1 MLLRYSWAAAIES
14 WWSVVDEFRNPWLYK
29 GGPQESSTDGGLFE
43 INLVL
48 ATRAKPRRNTA
59 FDGEKSGS
67 KAQDC
72 VEMGYEQMDWG

>member
-1 MLLRYSWAAAIES
+1 MTPHKFLQGNRETETQIQSLKRKMLKI
-14 WWSVVDEFRNPWLYK
+14 
-29 GGPQESSTDGGLFE
+29 LFE

-59 FDGEKSGS
+59 FDGENSGW

>member
-1 MLLRYSWAAAIES
+1 MMVCSGWISEPVA
-14 WWSVVDEFRNPWLYK
+14 VQ
-29 GGPQESSTDGGLFE
+29 GGPTQSSTDGGLFE

-59 FDGEKSGS
+59 FDGENSGS